1 MAGINELCETLWR
14 IASKQKSI
22 NMKKSI
28 LLFGFFLF
36 LSLNINAQENEL
48 APFLAKTIS
57 GANLRVEPDENSEK
71 KETLKVNSDLYVF
84 SAEETNGY
92 IKCIDIK
99 TNKLG
104 WVKSFVIKKI
114 KDIPLSSSSGFQESG
129 TSSSYDTEV
138 EITNKSSS
146 TISLIVGNNYFSL
159 EPHSTTTEITENGV
173 LYYTAS
179 APGVIPSSGKYKFE
193 QGHKYNWTF
202 TIVTRRR

>member
-1 MAGINELCETLWR
+1 MKPYL
-14 IASKQKSI
+14 KSRKKTNI
-22 NMKKSI
+22 MKNTILFFS
-28 LLFGFFLF
+28 LLFISISSF
-36 LSLNINAQENEL
+36 SQENGI
-48 APFLAKTIS
+48 APFLAKTIT
-57 GANLRVEPDENSEK
+57 GANLRIEPDENSEK

-84 SAEETNGY
+84 SADETNGY
-92 IKCIDIK
+92 IKCIDIR

-104 WVKSFVIKKI
+104 WVKSFAIKKI
-114 KDIPLSSSSGFQESG
+114 KDIPLSTSSGFQESG

-159 EPHSTTTEITENGV
+159 EPHSTTTETTENGV

-179 APGVIPSSGKYKFE
+179 APGVIPTSGKYKFE

>member
-1 MAGINELCETLWR
+1 
-14 IASKQKSI
+14 
-22 NMKKSI
+22 MKKSI

-36 LSLNINAQENEL
+36 LSFNINAQENEL

-104 WVKSFVIKKI
+104 WVKSFAIKKI

>member
-1 MAGINELCETLWR
+1 
-14 IASKQKSI
+14 
-22 NMKKSI
+22 MKKSI

-104 WVKSFVIKKI
+104 WVKSFAIKKI

-193 QGHKYNWTF
+193 QGHKYNWDFYNSYTKKINERLLQ
-202 TIVTRRR
+202 IVRIKFRCNINRH